1 MPTRILVA
9 EDFEPIRLLV
19 CSVLEERPEFQVI
32 AQVADGLDAV
42 QKSQE
47 LQPDLILLDIVLPKL
62 NGIAAAE
69 QIRKVAPTSR
79 ILFMSQYTDSDIVQV
94 AFDAGARGYV
104 AKSDA
109 GIELFEALEAVIQG
123 GLFVSSRL
131 AGSIH

>member
-1 MPTRILVA
+1 MPTRILVV

-19 CSVLEERPEFQVI
+19 CSVLEERPDFQVI

-79 ILFMSQYTDSDIVQV
+79 ILFMSQYTDSDTVQV
-94 AFDAGARGYV
+94 AFNAGARGYV

-109 GIELFEALEAVIQG
+109 GIELFEALETVIQG

-131 AGSIH
+131 AGGIH